1 MNHKLAFADLNPQVK
16 VAALFALITG
26 LNESGQLPDAILSA
40 CLSRHGITPQTISD
54 ELNAALG
61 EEGSANFS
69 LFEQFFSDANIQPV
83 DWLGANEC
91 EWIEPKHASDYI
103 EGQQTL
109 IFDMYA
115 IATVLPHHFAEE
127 TLPNVFNDGWVIL
140 FPDAVYGLPAT
151 TIKESPIYR
160 TQEQAMEAVMKIV
173 YAKFNR
179 DAKGTV

>member
-16 VAALFALITG
+16 IAALMAMITG
-26 LNESGQLPDAILSA
+26 LNEAGQLPDAILSA
-40 CLSRHGITPQTISD
+40 CLSRHGITPQTIAD
-54 ELNAALG
+54 EINALG
-61 EEGSANFS
+61 DEGSANFL

-91 EWIEPKHASDYI
+91 EWIEPKHAVDYI

-115 IATVLPHHFAEE
+115 VATVLPHHFAED
-127 TLPNVFNDGWVIL
+127 TLAQQFNEGWVIL

-160 TQEQAMEAVMKIV
+160 NQQQAMEAVMKIV

-179 DAKGTV
+179 DAKGKV